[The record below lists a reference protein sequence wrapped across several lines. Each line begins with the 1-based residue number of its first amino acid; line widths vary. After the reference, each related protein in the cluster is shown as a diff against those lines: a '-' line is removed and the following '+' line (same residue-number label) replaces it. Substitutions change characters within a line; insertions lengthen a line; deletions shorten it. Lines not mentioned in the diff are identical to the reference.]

1 MNQEPKPNST
11 LAITSLVLGI
21 VSVLCLGILTGIP
34 AIITGHIARGRARKF
49 PDRYGNAGLGL
60 AGFILGYVSIV
71 ETAVILCAM
80 LLPAVGALGSARS
93 TAEAIQCVN
102 NLRQVGLAVQLY
114 AQDNK
119 DEFPRTVTQL
129 APYLGTSKVLVCP
142 SDPALK
148 AQSRD
153 AKDFSKTSYVVTLEG
168 VSSTNVTQ
176 VIARCPVH
184 NNTLTADAAVQRGAR

>member
-1 MNQEPKPNST
+1 MVTVVSSAKSKTQE
-11 LAITSLVLGI
+11 I
-21 VSVLCLGILTGIP
+21 V
-34 AIITGHIARGRARKF
+34 
-49 PDRYGNAGLGL
+49 
-60 AGFILGYVSIV
+60 
-71 ETAVILCAM
+71 CA
-80 LLPAVGALGSARS
+80 
-93 TAEAIQCVN
+93 N
-102 NLRQVGLAVQLY
+102 NLKQVGLAVQMY

-148 AQSRD
+148 AQSQD

>member
-21 VSVLCLGILTGIP
+21 VSVLCLGILAGIP
-34 AIITGHIARGRARKF
+34 AIVTGHIARGRARKF

-60 AGFILGYVSIV
+60 AGVILGYVSVV
-71 ETAVILCAM
+71 ETVVILFVM
-80 LLPAVGALGSARS
+80 LLPMITVLDSAKS
-93 TAEAIQCVN
+93 KTQEILCVN
-102 NLRQVGLAVQLY
+102 NLRQVGLAVQMY

-119 DEFPRTVTQL
+119 DEFPKTVTQL

-148 AQSRD
+148 AESLD

-168 VSSTNVTQ
+168 ASQTNLTK

-184 NNTLTADAAVQRGAR
+184 NNTLTGDAAVQRGGR